1 MPSENNASAV
11 NTPPTEAPASTVA
24 TPAPAVTVAN
34 IMRSE
39 VHCVTTDMTVREA
52 IEVLL
57 RNSISG
63 APVVD
68 NGKKAMSVVSQGDL
82 LKLAASVGLEKTIF
96 QCMMKL
102 IKTDKLLTI
111 DKNVPFPSVYKKFL
125 TNPVHR
131 FIVVDSM
138 GRVEGIVSR
147 SSVLKMLVKPA
158 EPAKAPEPKPVA
170 PKLGHTAETAK
181 DPNKSEAA

>member
-1 MPSENNASAV
+1 MSSENNQP
-11 NTPPTEAPASTVA
+11 TPNSNAPAETAPVTPAVPVTVA
-24 TPAPAVTVAN
+24 T
-34 IMRSE
+34 IMRSQ
-39 VHCVTTDMTVREA
+39 VHCVTTEMTVREA

-57 RNSISG
+57 THGISG

-68 NGKKAMSVVSQGDL
+68 NGRKAMSVVSQGDL
-82 LKLAASVGLEKTIF
+82 LKLAATVGLDKTIF

-111 DKNVPFPSVYKKFL
+111 EKSVPFAVVYKKFL

-131 FIVVDSM
+131 FIVVDNM

-147 SSVLKMLVKPA
+147 SSILRMLVKPIEA
-158 EPAKAPEPKPVA
+158 TKAADPAAAAPPAAAKP
-170 PKLGHTAETAK
+170 
-181 DPNKSEAA
+181 AA

>member
-1 MPSENNASAV
+1 MSSENNSA
-11 NTPPTEAPASTVA
+11 TPTATPAPEAQTAPAA
-24 TPAPAVTVAN
+24 PAPAVTVAT
-34 IMRSE
+34 IMRTQ

-57 RNSISG
+57 THSISG

-82 LKLAASVGLEKTIF
+82 LKLAATVGLDKSIF

-111 DKNVPFPSVYKKFL
+111 EKTVPFTVVYKKFL

-131 FIVVDSM
+131 FIVVDAM

-147 SSVLKMLVKPA
+147 SSVLRMLVK
-158 EPAKAPEPKPVA
+158 APEAAKDGA
-170 PKLGHTAETAK
+170 KETAK
-181 DPNKSEAA
+181 DAAAKPAA

>member
-1 MPSENNASAV
+1 MSSGNNQASQAQ
-11 NTPPTEAPASTVA
+11 PQPAEAQAQPA
-24 TPAPAVTVAN
+24 APAVTVAT
-34 IMRSE
+34 IMRTH

-57 RNSISG
+57 VNSISG

-82 LKLAASVGLEKTIF
+82 LKLAATVGLDKTIF

-111 DKNVPFPSVYKKFL
+111 DKTVPFPTVYKKFL

-147 SSVLKMLVKPA
+147 SSVLKMLVKPP
-158 EPAKAPEPKPVA
+158 EPAKTAEPKPAA
-170 PKLGHTAETAK
+170 PKLGHTADASTATPK
-181 DPNKSEAA
+181 TDAA

>member
-1 MPSENNASAV
+1 
-11 NTPPTEAPASTVA
+11 
-24 TPAPAVTVAN
+24 
-34 IMRSE
+34 
-39 VHCVTTDMTVREA
+39 MTVREA
-52 IEVLL
+52 IEILL
-57 RNSISG
+57 THAISG

-82 LKLAASVGLEKTIF
+82 LKLAATVGLDKTIF

-111 DKNVPFPSVYKKFL
+111 EKTVPFPVVYKKFL

-147 SSVLKMLVKPA
+147 SSVLRMLVK
-158 EPAKAPEPKPVA
+158 APEA
-170 PKLGHTAETAK
+170 AK
-181 DPNKSEAA
+181 DDAAKTAA